1 MKSNSPRTLSREH
14 RKTLA
19 SPSNSWTIR
28 WQRMTSHFQVD
39 FLTVCRS
46 FNSEDDYSTGCQNV
60 SHRQKQS
67 FSGPHS
73 LDDHLPPT
81 YEMTPAFK
89 PFTVRVLSSYPR
101 ELQLRLSVTVC
112 CAKYAIVKSLSSSSF
127 ATTVLNGVAYIV
139 HQRNTSWFKTMKI
152 GRLSYRFSSSPFSVE
167 IYFWSP
173 DLQYGASA
181 YSLFCCSG
189 HFWLVLRYQNAT
201 V

>member
-14 RKTLA
+14 RKTLV

-28 WQRMTSHFQVD
+28 WQRMTSHFQVGP
-39 FLTVCRS
+39 LTLKITIHC
-46 FNSEDDYSTGCQNV
+46 TGCQNV
-60 SHRQKQS
+60 SHCQKQS

-73 LDDHLPPT
+73 LDDDLPPT

-112 CAKYAIVKSLSSSSF
+112 FAKYAIVKSLSSSSF